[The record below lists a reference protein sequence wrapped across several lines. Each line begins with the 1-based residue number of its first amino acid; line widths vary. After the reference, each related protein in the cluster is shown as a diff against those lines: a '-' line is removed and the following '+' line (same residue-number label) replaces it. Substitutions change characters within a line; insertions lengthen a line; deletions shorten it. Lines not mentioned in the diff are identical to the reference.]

1 MLHCFVPQMILF
13 PLLWVLI
20 VPPAIMGGYVPPGP
34 RFRCPKE
41 SKYVYPCVCV
51 RGSDRGLYVRC
62 ENTNLASLSLAFSNL
77 GNEGI
82 PIEELVL
89 YKCNI
94 GKLARC
100 FSEKRV
106 YTLRIRGTS
115 TTYRATLLIAFVMS
129 RLKDVFMGP
138 LSILWTFEC

>member
-1 MLHCFVPQMILF
+1 
-13 PLLWVLI
+13 
-20 VPPAIMGGYVPPGP
+20 MGGYVPPGP
-34 RFRCPKE
+34 RFSCPKE
-41 SKYVYPCVCV
+41 PKYVYPCVCV

-94 GKLARC
+94 GKLACC

-106 YTLRIRGTS
+106 YTS
-115 TTYRATLLIAFVMS
+115 
-129 RLKDVFMGP
+129 
-138 LSILWTFEC
+138 

>member
-1 MLHCFVPQMILF
+1 MILL
-13 PLLWVLI
+13 PLLLVLLL
-20 VPPAIMGGYVPPGP
+20 PAIMGGYVPPGP

-41 SKYVYPCVCV
+41 PKYIYPCACV

-77 GNEGI
+77 GNEGM

-94 GKLARC
+94 GELWLLRNVYCRGHFYQFLDEREPILKL
-100 FSEKRV
+100 EKENN
-106 YTLRIRGTS
+106 
-115 TTYRATLLIAFVMS
+115 LIFQV
-129 RLKDVFMGP
+129 
-138 LSILWTFEC
+138 